1 MLLIVICTLLF
12 ALQAQGQNTGS
23 PFTPPYC
30 PYGLRTKP
38 GQCNLQ
44 MISPCDCNLNNIRC
58 GHDGEC
64 PGNYK
69 CCSWGCGCRDMCVP
83 PGVTEWP
90 VERPLSS
97 RCELPVVSG
106 PCKARI
112 PRYYFNRRTGRC
124 ETFFYGGCCGNAN
137 NFETL
142 SACTSTCQS
151 NYYK

>member
-23 PFTPPYC
+23 PFPAPFC

-64 PGNYK
+64 PSNYK

-97 RCELPVVSG
+97 RCELPVVAG

-112 PRYYFNRRTGRC
+112 LRYYFNRRTGRC

-142 SACTSTCQS
+142 SACTSICQS
-151 NYYK
+151 NSYK